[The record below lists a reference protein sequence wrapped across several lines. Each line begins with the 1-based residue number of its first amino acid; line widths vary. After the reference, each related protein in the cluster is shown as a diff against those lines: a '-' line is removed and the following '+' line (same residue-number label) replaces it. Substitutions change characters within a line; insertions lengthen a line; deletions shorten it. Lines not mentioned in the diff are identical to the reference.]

1 MAVSGST
8 RRISTSTSFLWWT
21 CVTHNETSAY
31 LITGSCCLV
40 VLVVSCSSCL
50 VCSVELAVCPMQL
63 FHFWSREVVQNL
75 LLCRKFHRSWMI
87 FHWDTAIQRFSKW
100 RPSAI
105 LNCFT
110 TIRDHPWSLCCW
122 PQVPVKF
129 HGNLIHR
136 SEDVAIR
143 IFCIFGLKC
152 LFRSP
157 KWGFGGFWTPKC
169 DYLSSRPPKGT
180 SLRKSASFKLSTVKI
195 RRGVWPLGELT
206 ESVMDRHTQVNLYSV
221 NA

>member
-1 MAVSGST
+1 MNVCDAQ
-8 RRISTSTSFLWWT
+8 RNISVFNYRFLLSR
-21 CVTHNETSAY
+21 CFN
-31 LITGSCCLV
+31 CLV

-100 RPSAI
+100 WPSTI

-110 TIRDHPWSLCCW
+110 TIRDNPRSLCCW
-122 PQVPVKF
+122 PQLPVKF

-136 SEDVAIR
+136 SEDVAIW

-157 KWGFGGFWTPKC
+157 KWGFGGDFGPLNVIIYHRDLQKAHPC
-169 DYLSSRPPKGT
+169 VNPRLLSYQ
-180 SLRKSASFKLSTVKI
+180 L
-195 RRGVWPLGELT
+195 
-206 ESVMDRHTQVNLYSV
+206 
-221 NA
+221 